1 MRGVV
6 SASRLDASEGRE
18 AVPTNRA
25 VKTFECLECGKAAVS
40 TAVNAEFCC
49 SACRKT
55 WNNRRLVRGAELY
68 DFMMVLRFDRGRA
81 KALRLWTLMWR
92 LVALFRDEDWRER
105 AGRRSW
111 SPAEQVLD
119 KKAFLHAVVVHR
131 QRRRAR

>member
-1 MRGVV
+1 M
-6 SASRLDASEGRE
+6 SASRLDASAIGSADGRE
-18 AVPTNRA
+18 AVATNRA

-49 SACRKT
+49 SACRKA
-55 WNNRRLVRGAELY
+55 WNNRRLTRGAELY

-81 KALRLWTLMWR
+81 KALKLWTLMCR
-92 LVALFRDEDWRER
+92 LVALFRDEDWRDR

-119 KKAFLHAVVVHR
+119 KKAFLHAVVVL
-131 QRRRAR
+131 RRRRVG

>member
-1 MRGVV
+1 M
-6 SASRLDASEGRE
+6 SASRLDASKERE
-18 AVPTNRA
+18 AVTTNRA

-49 SACRKT
+49 SACRKA

-81 KALRLWTLMWR
+81 KALRLWTLMCR

-105 AGRRSW
+105 GGRRSW

-119 KKAFLHAVVVHR
+119 KKAYLHAVVVLR
-131 QRRRAR
+131 RRRAG